1 MFRRIFW
8 NRRVVCRLMS
18 NDYRRYHLAHDEPYK
33 NLNLIHKYDTASL
46 TVQDLWELKQ
56 AAYREGYLRAMDVRQ
71 YRDTGLE

>member
-18 NDYRRYHLAHDEPYK
+18 NDYRRYHLAHDEAYK
-33 NLNLIHKYDTASL
+33 DLNLIHKYDTASL
-46 TVQDLWELKQ
+46 TVQDLWKLKQ
-56 AAYREGYLRAMDVRQ
+56 AAYLEGYLRAMDVRQ

>member
-1 MFRRIFW
+1 
-8 NRRVVCRLMS
+8 MS

-33 NLNLIHKYDTASL
+33 DLKLIHKFDTASL
-46 TVQDLWELKQ
+46 MVQDLWELKQ

>member
-1 MFRRIFW
+1 
-8 NRRVVCRLMS
+8 MS

-56 AAYREGYLRAMDVRQ
+56 SAYREGYLRAMDVRQ
-71 YRDTGLE
+71 DRDTGLE